1 MSTCSRSR
9 SALLGGIFFALFLI
23 AGCAHQTG
31 SKGITDAENRLWSGR
46 ISLQIQSEPP
56 QAFFS
61 AFELRGQAER
71 GDLTLTSPIG
81 SILGVLRWSPDD
93 AVLESGGDVKH
104 FASVDALLAQTTGA
118 AVPISA
124 LFNWLEGKNISV
136 NGWTADLSRQGVGRI
151 DAKRIDPAPQ
161 ADLRILLDQ

>member
-1 MSTCSRSR
+1 MFTCFRSR
-9 SALLGGIFFALFLI
+9 SAFLGSIFFALFLI

-31 SKGITDAENRLWSGR
+31 PNGITDAENRFWTGR
-46 ISLQIQSEPP
+46 LSLQIQSEPP

-61 AFELRGQAER
+61 AFELRGKAER

-151 DAKRIDPAPQ
+151 AAKRVDPAPQ
-161 ADLRILLDQ
+161 ADLRIVLDQ